1 MRTRKTCLASAK
13 KSGEL
18 KLNNKQI
25 DKVCKKPY
33 MILFGKAT
41 PLTEVESKVYK
52 DIVKIVYM

>member
-33 MILFGKAT
+33 MILFGKVT
-41 PLTEVESKVYK
+41 PLTEFESKAYK